1 MNVPRAPGSIAPV
14 RTATL
19 WLTALAI
26 VLGLIAAYAALQGAG
41 DLLVYVLLFM
51 FGGLLG
57 YVGPEKPWRWG
68 LVLGIW
74 VPIGEIV
81 YAMSLPSGAPAPAQL
96 LQPLLALVPAFLG
109 VYAGMLLRR
118 WLVPSATPPESE

>member
-1 MNVPRAPGSIAPV
+1 
-14 RTATL
+14 L

-26 VLGLIAAYAALQGAG
+26 VLGLIAAYAALHGAG

-57 YVGPEKPWRWG
+57 YIAPESPWRWG

-81 YAMSLPSGAPAPAQL
+81 YAMSLPSGAPPAAQL

-109 VYAGMLLRR
+109 AYAGMLLRR
-118 WLVPSATPPESE
+118 WLLPAQPHESE

>member
-1 MNVPRAPGSIAPV
+1 
-14 RTATL
+14 L

-26 VLGLIAAYAALQGAG
+26 VLGFITAYAALHGAG

-57 YVGPEKPWRWG
+57 YVGPESPWRWG

-74 VPIGEIV
+74 VPIAEIV
-81 YAMSLPSGAPAPAQL
+81 YRMSLPSGAPPPAQL
-96 LQPLLALVPAFLG
+96 LQPLIALVPSFLG
-109 VYAGMLLRR
+109 VYIGMVLRR
-118 WLVPSATPPESE
+118 RLVPSPPPPDSE